1 MRHHF
6 QLLGVYRSSTPE
18 ELKAAY
24 RRLARLHHPDV
35 SASGL
40 MADINVAY
48 DTLSDAKKRDIYAK
62 CLGPKCEAC
71 KTMGCMRKQKGFS
84 KVITTICPACCG
96 AGYLL
101 RSRK

>member
-1 MRHHF
+1 MTHQF
-6 QLLGVYRSSTPE
+6 QLLGVHRSSTPE

-35 SASGL
+35 SASNL

-48 DTLSDAKKRDIYAK
+48 DVLSTRCDLYAR

-71 KTMGCMRKQKGFS
+71 KTLGCTRKKKGFS
-84 KVITTICPACCG
+84 KAVTTICPACRA
-96 AGYLL
+96 AGYLP